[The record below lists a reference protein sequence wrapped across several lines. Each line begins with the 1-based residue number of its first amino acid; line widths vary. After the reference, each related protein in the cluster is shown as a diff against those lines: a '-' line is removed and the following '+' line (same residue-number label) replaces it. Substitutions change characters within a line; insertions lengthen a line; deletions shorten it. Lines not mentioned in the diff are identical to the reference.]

1 MNEQFAHIKKLAR
14 NIFQYVEKRG
24 RLIYGRALGTRDKV
38 FLLVKSWKQK
48 VSRFARYNYRLTFW
62 RCLNLWRR
70 FVGFLKYN
78 LDRIR
83 QSSFIVIAF
92 IIAYLVLHFGDTAFT
107 QDILSNYLIAAGA
120 MAGGTIAIVF
130 TISIF
135 LLQNASDLYSSQY
148 FEVYIHDWKEK
159 FVYYCVILITLALLG
174 SGLYVGSLT
183 SISEQV
189 STNLVF
195 YSLVAIGLV
204 FALIDWQYKN
214 VRQKLNPSNAIFFLE
229 SEGTRFLKRVRY
241 DASKIAG
248 IIQAKDDTF
257 SEGMALATAYNRVLL
272 PFISNLDRQL
282 ENLIEIAMKLGDKQ
296 EIGTTKRGFTA
307 IYNILSGFFE
317 ARKTSSLI
325 LPSGTVFLV
334 VESDSQTFLLRNFE
348 RLNKAGEKFIK
359 DGKDEL
365 ATYILDIYRELAK
378 RAQDITFVSQRNENP
393 ILDLL
398 VGNLN
403 YFIENG
409 QRAKNLEVVYQ
420 GLQVLGHIS
429 VMASQKG
436 LSLTLHG
443 LIEKIMN
450 IAIYG
455 LSQKQTIVVDLC
467 STTFLRII
475 SAIFVS
481 KHIDRRTHNRT
492 LLNNIATIASH
503 INSFIKAGL
512 LPNDISSRFSL
523 SKGYDEFYTTLAVI
537 MKNYSQLTDVR
548 EKSRYRNDLVDF
560 FDELNRSLR
569 TLSETVKSCDTVL
582 TDSIG
587 RLIFNV
593 NNLIV
598 DLIQDTDFAKEKK
611 ELESHLSWNI
621 HLPTWFAHH
630 ADKFDG
636 GSNPFN
642 TLTDSVAKTGI
653 LVALR
658 LEDKKLVKASID
670 SLYSL
675 TKHSLE
681 KTTSGYGYD
690 EPRVLEKACYLGI
703 IALKKGWKE
712 IVADLKVKILE
723 FEALYYAK
731 HLTKLPTGL
740 PADFDPRNHNIMGLP
755 HHDQLLRE
763 LRKWRADYERES
775 RNGTLRI
782 RDDAEAMMY
791 EVVERADID
800 KFVLEIWGIV
810 IDDEAS
816 YVM

>member
-1 MNEQFAHIKKLAR
+1 MKKLLTQ
-14 NIFQYVEKRG
+14 ITQ
-24 RLIYGRALGTRDKV
+24 
-38 FLLVKSWKQK
+38 WKQK
-48 VSRFARYNYRLTFW
+48 ILQYIRYYYRLKFW
-62 RCLNLWRR
+62 LYLNKWRKLVL
-70 FVGFLKYN
+70 FFNNN

-83 QSSFIVIAF
+83 QGSFVVIAL
-92 IIAYLVLHFGDTAFT
+92 IVGYLVHHFGGTTFT
-107 QDILSNYLIAAGA
+107 QDILSNYLIASGA
-120 MAGGTIAIVF
+120 MTGGTIAIVF

-159 FVYYCVILITLALLG
+159 FVYYAVIIITIILFG
-174 SGLYVGSLT
+174 GGLYVGSLAN
-183 SISEQV
+183 ISEQV
-189 STNLVF
+189 SSSIVF
-195 YSLVAIGLV
+195 LSLLGIGLV

-214 VRQKLNPSNAIFFLE
+214 VRQKLNPSNAIVFLE
-229 SEGTRFLKRVRY
+229 SEGTRFLKRVQY
-241 DASKIAG
+241 DAGKIAG
-248 IIQAKDDTF
+248 IIQANDSSVTG
-257 SEGMALATAYNRVLL
+257 GMALATAYNRALQ
-272 PFISNLDRQL
+272 PFIANLDRQL
-282 ENLIEIAMKLGDKQ
+282 ENLVEISMKLGDKQ

-307 IYNILSGFFE
+307 VYNLLLRFFE

-325 LPSGTVFLV
+325 LPSGTVFLA

-359 DGKDEL
+359 EGKDEL

-378 RAQDITFVSQRNENP
+378 KSLDIIFISQRNENP

-409 QRAKNLEVVYQ
+409 KRAKNLEVVYQ

-443 LIEKIMN
+443 LIEKIMS

-455 LSQKQTIVVDLC
+455 LSEKQTIVVDLC

-475 SAIFVS
+475 GALFTST
-481 KHIDRRTHNRT
+481 HIDRRVHTRDA
-492 LLNNIATIASH
+492 LKNIATISNH
-503 INSFIKAGL
+503 INTFIKAGL
-512 LPNDISSRFSL
+512 LPNDIPTRFSL
-523 SKGYDEFYTTLAVI
+523 SKGYDEFYTVLNTI
-537 MKNYSQLTDVR
+537 MNRYSELTEER
-548 EKSRYRNDLVDF
+548 EKDRYRSDLIDF
-560 FDELNRSLR
+560 FREVNTSLR
-569 TLSETVKSCDTVL
+569 SLSETVKSCDTVL

-587 RLIFNV
+587 RLLFNV
-593 NNLIV
+593 NNLII
-598 DLIQDTDFAKEKK
+598 DLIQNVDFVEDIE
-611 ELESHLSWNI
+611 ELKSAVSWNI
-621 HLPTWFAHH
+621 HLPGWFAHH
-630 ADKFDG
+630 TDKFDG

-653 LVALR
+653 LTAVR

-675 TKHSLE
+675 TKHTLE

-703 IALKKGWKE
+703 LALKKRWTDV
-712 IVADLKVKILE
+712 VADLKVKLLE
-723 FEALYYAK
+723 FEALYFTK
-731 HLTKLPTGL
+731 HLTNLPTGL
-740 PADFDPRNHNIMGLP
+740 PAGFDPRNHNIVGLP

-763 LRKWRADYERES
+763 LLRWRSDYERES

-791 EVVERADID
+791 EIVERSDID
-800 KFVLEIWGIV
+800 AFILEIWGV
-810 IDDEAS
+810 EVEEEVS
-816 YVM
+816 SF

>member
-1 MNEQFAHIKKLAR
+1 MKKLFTK
-14 NIFQYVEKRG
+14 IIQ
-24 RLIYGRALGTRDKV
+24 
-38 FLLVKSWKQK
+38 WKQK
-48 VSRFARYNYRLTFW
+48 TLRYIKYDYRLTFW
-62 RCLNLWRR
+62 LYLNRWRKFITFLQRR
-70 FVGFLKYN
+70 FDF
-78 LDRIR
+78 IR
-83 QSSFIVIAF
+83 QTSFILVAVF
-92 IIAYLVLHFGDTAFT
+92 VGYLVSRFGGTAFT
-107 QDILSNYLIAAGA
+107 QDILSNYLITAGT
-120 MAGGTIAIVF
+120 MTGGTIAIVF

-148 FEVYIHDWKEK
+148 FEVYIHDWREK
-159 FVYYCVILITLALLG
+159 FVYYSVILITLGLLG
-174 SGLYVGSLT
+174 GGLYIGSLPA
-183 SISEQV
+183 ISEQV
-189 STNLVF
+189 SSNLVL
-195 YSLVAIGLV
+195 YSLIAIGLV

-214 VRQKLNPSNAIFFLE
+214 VRQKLNPSNAIAFLE
-229 SEGTRFLKRVRY
+229 SEGTRFLKRVQY
-241 DASKIAG
+241 DAGKIAG
-248 IIQAKDDTF
+248 IIQAKDNTVT
-257 SEGMALATAYNRVLL
+257 EGMALATAYNRALQ
-272 PFISNLDRQL
+272 PFIANLDRQL
-282 ENLIEIAMKLGDKQ
+282 ENLVEISMKLGDKQ
-296 EIGTTKRGFTA
+296 EVGTTKRGFTA
-307 IYNILSGFFE
+307 VYNLLTKFFE

-325 LPSGTVFLV
+325 LPSGTVFLA

-359 DGKDEL
+359 EGKDEL

-378 RAQDITFVSQRNENP
+378 KTLDITFISQRNENP

-429 VMASQKG
+429 VMASHKG
-436 LSLTLHG
+436 LSLTIHG
-443 LIEKIMN
+443 LVEKIMN

-475 SAIFVS
+475 GALFTST
-481 KHIDRRTHNRT
+481 HIDRRVHTRDA
-492 LLNNIATIASH
+492 LRNIATISNH

-512 LPNDISSRFSL
+512 LPNDIPTRFSL
-523 SKGYDEFYTTLAVI
+523 SKGYDEFYTVLNTI
-537 MKNYSQLTDVR
+537 MNRYAELTEARDK
-548 EKSRYRNDLVDF
+548 ERYRSDLVDF

-587 RLIFNV
+587 RLLFNV

-598 DLIQDTDFAKEKK
+598 DLILEADFAKEKK

-621 HLPTWFAHH
+621 HLPAWFAHH
-630 ADKFDG
+630 AEKFDG

-653 LVALR
+653 LVAER
-658 LEDKKLVKASID
+658 LGNKKLIKVCID

-675 TKHSLE
+675 TKHTLD
-681 KTTSGYGYD
+681 KTTSGHGYD

-703 IALKKGWKE
+703 LALKKGW
-712 IVADLKVKILE
+712 IDIFADLKVKILE
-723 FEALYYAK
+723 FEALYFAK
-731 HLTKLPTGL
+731 HLTKLPAGL
-740 PADFDPRNHNIMGLP
+740 PDDFDPRNHNIMGLP

-763 LRKWRADYERES
+763 LLRWREDYERES

-800 KFVLEIWGIV
+800 KFISEVWGV
-810 IDDEAS
+810 SAEDEVTTS
-816 YVM
+816 I